1 MPTFVDE
8 IQSVASDDAVE
19 LRRRIAD
26 RVEAVSDAVGVL
38 ESWTEESDETRA
50 ELASKYDTAKSL
62 ARDEIR
68 DAADT
73 EADDADALAPA
84 DLVTH
89 PAVSDDTKRRLS
101 EYGTKLHAFLD
112 EERSYGAARE
122 RLRTA
127 LADELSLYQ
136 RLLEDLETRAT
147 VRNAQEAIA
156 RFAREETPGPPNHTA
171 TDVLLESASADGEP
185 SDDEREAS

>member
-8 IQSVASDDAVE
+8 IQSVAPGDAPT
-19 LRRRIAD
+19 LRRQIAD

-68 DAADT
+68 EAADT
-73 EADDADALAPA
+73 DAAAEADDADALAPE
-84 DLVTH
+84 DLLTH
-89 PAVSDDTKRRLS
+89 PAVSEKTKRLLS
-101 EYGTKLHAFLD
+101 EYSTRLHAFLD
-112 EERSYGAARE
+112 EERSYGEARE
-122 RLRTA
+122 ELRTA

-136 RLLEDLETRAT
+136 DLLDGLGTGAA
-147 VRNAQEAIA
+147 VQDAQAAIA
-156 RFAREETPGPPNHTA
+156 RFAREETPGPPNQTA
-171 TDVLLESASADGEP
+171 TDVLLESTVAEDTETS
-185 SDDEREAS
+185 